1 MSDPAQSPTERDIDA
16 QANQFVSVRFAH
28 QSEMVEDY
36 VELISD
42 LINLNG
48 TARPVEI
55 AERLGVAQPTVS
67 KNLARLKR
75 EGFITHEPYRAIH
88 LTEAGNQLADACRR
102 RHRIVVEFL
111 IALGISVETA
121 EHDAEGIEHHVSEE
135 TLKKFQ
141 DFTQNKHKK

>member
-1 MSDPAQSPTERDIDA
+1 MTNTLPNSAERDSEA
-16 QANQFVSVRFAH
+16 QASQFESVRSAH

-48 TARPVEI
+48 AARPVEI

-88 LTEAGNQLADACRR
+88 LTEAGHTLADACRR
-102 RHRIVVEFL
+102 RHRIVVDFL
-111 IALGISVETA
+111 IALGISAETA
-121 EHDAEGIEHHVSEE
+121 EHDAEGIEHHVSDE
-135 TLKKFQ
+135 TLDRFQ
-141 DFTQNKHKK
+141 SYIEDSQGD